1 MAPRKFFM
9 FLLLVYLCT
18 SVVIGEDKK
27 YLDNFQGA
35 IIDSSG
41 AVPRISMT
49 QFWMKIEK
57 YTSDEDVMKYASILT
72 EKGPDALAD
81 AIHKLENGRIK
92 IGNRLSYHL
101 SITRSF
107 EKDGKRIVR
116 ALTDRPIAMVEAM
129 KNPRSRDYQFGV
141 VEIVL
146 ESDGKGQGN
155 LIAAA
160 KIEFKDKNLE
170 IESFGLEPFRIT
182 NVTAK

>member
-1 MAPRKFFM
+1 
-9 FLLLVYLCT
+9 
-18 SVVIGEDKK
+18 
-27 YLDNFQGA
+27 
-35 IIDSSG
+35 
-41 AVPRISMT
+41 
-49 QFWMKIEK
+49 
-57 YTSDEDVMKYASILT
+57 
-72 EKGPDALAD
+72 
-81 AIHKLENGRIK
+81 
-92 IGNRLSYHL
+92 
-101 SITRSF
+101 
-107 EKDGKRIVR
+107 
-116 ALTDRPIAMVEAM
+116 MVEAM